1 MQRGDAS
8 NRNARPIYHLV
19 KITAGAWK

>member
-19 KITAGAWK
+19 KITAWK